1 MDSIN
6 TAISNTVTTLAAQRH
21 ITRKEL
27 AKAIHNSPSFIGM
40 LLRGTT
46 KRGWTIREVSEISEL
61 FGFDNIID
69 FFRIVEETTQFT
81 NAANLMTTHNDK
93 KDKED
98 EE

>member
-6 TAISNTVTTLAAQRH
+6 TAISNTVTTLAVQRH

-46 KRGWTIREVSEISEL
+46 KRGWTIREVSGISKL
-61 FGFDNIID
+61 FGFTNIVD
-69 FFRIVEETTQFT
+69 FFRAVEANTQFNDT
-81 NAANLMTTHNDK
+81 IDTITEHRDEANF
-93 KDKED
+93 
-98 EE
+98 

>member
-27 AKAIHNSPSFIGM
+27 AKAIHNSPAFIGM

-46 KRGWTIREVSEISEL
+46 KRGWTIREVSGISKL
-61 FGFDNIID
+61 FGFTNIVD
-69 FFRIVEETTQFT
+69 FFRAVEANTQFNNT
-81 NAANLMTTHNDK
+81 IDTITEHRDEANF
-93 KDKED
+93 
-98 EE
+98 